1 MAAKFTAAVTS
12 TCSGMV
18 ETFEELMA
26 IVISMDSLLPCKILL
41 GISAENYI
49 LVYINGLYIFVGVCW
64 AKFWWYTPVGLLGKH
79 MSLEVC
85 DDVCT
90 NLITYSSSHTLI
102 LGLGYE

>member
-1 MAAKFTAAVTS
+1 
-12 TCSGMV
+12 
-18 ETFEELMA
+18 
-26 IVISMDSLLPCKILL
+26 MDSLLPCKILL

-49 LVYINGLYIFVGVCW
+49 LVYVDGLYIFVEGVCW
-64 AKFWWYTPVGLLGKH
+64 AKFWWYTPVALLGKH

-102 LGLGYE
+102 LGSGYE